1 MLKIQEK
8 ERKEVSMKTVINL
21 FHPHFDQS
29 RVNKALIRGLDSSI
43 TVRNLYDH
51 YPDFKIDVDGEQRVL
66 TNYDRV
72 ILQFPMLWYS
82 TPALLKQWEDDVLT
96 YGWAY
101 GSNGNALHGKELL
114 VAVTVGADNYGRS
127 GSARYTVNELLRPL
141 QATSRLIG
149 MKYCQPFKVM
159 GASSITD
166 DRLAKASQDY
176 HDYALQDDLPI
187 LGDFE

>member
-1 MLKIQEK
+1 
-8 ERKEVSMKTVINL
+8 MKTVINL

-82 TPALLKQWEDDVLT
+82 T
-96 YGWAY
+96 
-101 GSNGNALHGKELL
+101 
-114 VAVTVGADNYGRS
+114 
-127 GSARYTVNELLRPL
+127 
-141 QATSRLIG
+141 
-149 MKYCQPFKVM
+149 
-159 GASSITD
+159 
-166 DRLAKASQDY
+166 
-176 HDYALQDDLPI
+176 LPY
-187 LGDFE
+187 